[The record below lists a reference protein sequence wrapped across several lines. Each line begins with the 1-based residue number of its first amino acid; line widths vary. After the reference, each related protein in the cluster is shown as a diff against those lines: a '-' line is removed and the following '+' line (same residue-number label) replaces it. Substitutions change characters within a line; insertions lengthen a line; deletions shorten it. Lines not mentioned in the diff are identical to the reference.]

1 MKSKHT
7 VYRCNKNQRRD
18 KYDAAKMMWSN
29 STLNVIENQSW
40 HVLQLKTALEI
51 HMKFQTMKVI
61 VKIKWVHVIK
71 IFYNAFYIPYKKVS
85 IYPCKLSVVVK
96 IINELAISLMIFF
109 SHSVFNGVYTLYCF
123 KICFVQRQNE
133 VCVTNGSIK

>member
-18 KYDAAKMMWSN
+18 KNNAAKMMWSN
-29 STLNVIENQSW
+29 STPNIIENQSW
-40 HVLQLKTALEI
+40 HVLLLKTALEI
-51 HMKFQTMKVI
+51 LMKFQTMKVI
-61 VKIKWVHVIK
+61 VKMKGVYEIK

-85 IYPCKLSVVVK
+85 IYLRKLSVVVN
-96 IINELAISLMIFF
+96 IINKLAISFMI
-109 SHSVFNGVYTLYCF
+109 FNGVYTLYCF
-123 KICFVQRQNE
+123 KRCFVQRQNE

>member
-7 VYRCNKNQRRD
+7 VYRGNKNQRRD
-18 KYDAAKMMWSN
+18 KNNAAYMIWSN
-29 STLNVIENQSW
+29 STLNIIENQSW
-40 HVLQLKTALEI
+40 HVLLLTTALQI

-61 VKIKWVHVIK
+61 VKIKGVHVIK
-71 IFYNAFYIPYKKVS
+71 IFYNAFFIPYKKVS
-85 IYPCKLSVVVK
+85 IYPHKLSVVVE
-96 IINELAISLMIFF
+96 IINELAISFIICF

-123 KICFVQRQNE
+123 KRCFVQRQNE